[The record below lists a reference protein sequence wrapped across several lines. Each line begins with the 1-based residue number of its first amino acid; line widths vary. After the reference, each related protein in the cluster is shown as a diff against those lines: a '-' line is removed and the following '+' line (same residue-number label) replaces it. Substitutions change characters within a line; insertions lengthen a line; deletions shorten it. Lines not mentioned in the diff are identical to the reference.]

1 MHRLTLA
8 TLLLALVSALAACA
22 APAPPPPGD
31 TVPPVVTGPGDL
43 RIDTDRIDGAAVTY
57 LVEAFDVGDDVAV
70 PVDCSP
76 ASGATFPIGA
86 TVVSCSASDAAG
98 NVADLSFR
106 ITVEL
111 LPGAV
116 SVAAGI
122 AHACALIA
130 DGTVRCWGLNSQLQ
144 LGTDE
149 AAGTAPTPVEVPT
162 VAGAVAIS
170 AGTAHTCALI
180 DDGTVRC
187 WGANLGGELGNG
199 TPSGFSTPVAVAGLT
214 NATAISAGNAHTC
227 AILDDGTATC
237 WGFNGEGQLGNGTTV
252 SSAAPVPVAGLTG
265 ALSISAGAGHTC
277 AVRSSGLGRTV
288 RCWGG
293 NDAGQLGS
301 GTTTDSSVPV
311 TVPGLTSTF
320 VGAAA
325 VAAGS
330 LSTCALLDDGT
341 ARCWGRNAEGQLGD
355 GSLVGSLSPV
365 DVSGLSDATSLDV
378 GLFNACATLSD
389 GAVRCWGSNQTGQ
402 LGNGTT
408 SPSPIPVAVS
418 VIDDAIDVAVGSL
431 FACSTATT
439 TQVRCWGHND
449 FGRLGNGSGTDSP
462 VPVTVVGIP

>member
-1 MHRLTLA
+1 VAAPWPLGTAPEKVGPLPIDEQDPLMHRLTLA

-86 TVVSCSASDAAG
+86 TVVSCSASDAGG

-277 AVRSSGLGRTV
+277 AVLRRPEPNRAVLGRQRRRAARQRNHDGLLGPGHRTRSDQYLRRRSSRRRWFAQHV
-288 RCWGG
+288 RP
-293 NDAGQLGS
+293 
-301 GTTTDSSVPV
+301 T
-311 TVPGLTSTF
+311 
-320 VGAAA
+320 
-325 VAAGS
+325 
-330 LSTCALLDDGT
+330 
-341 ARCWGRNAEGQLGD
+341 R
-355 GSLVGSLSPV
+355 
-365 DVSGLSDATSLDV
+365 
-378 GLFNACATLSD
+378 
-389 GAVRCWGSNQTGQ
+389 
-402 LGNGTT
+402 
-408 SPSPIPVAVS
+408 
-418 VIDDAIDVAVGSL
+418 
-431 FACSTATT
+431 
-439 TQVRCWGHND
+439 
-449 FGRLGNGSGTDSP
+449 
-462 VPVTVVGIP
+462 